1 MTIRSTTNS
10 TGGGVQSVTLKGERF
25 IILPEAEYCRLTGE
39 PPLPAPD
46 ESGNYP
52 AAEALDVSIARSI
65 LRDRRRLG
73 LSQAELARR
82 AGIRPETLNR
92 IERGTHSPA
101 WRRSTNSTAPW
112 PRPNSSPNQSRKRTP
127 SPAAASD
134 NGCRASPPGR

>member
-92 IERGTHSPA
+92 IERGTHSPSVA
-101 WRRSTNSTAPW
+101 TIDKLDRALAEAEQQSEPKPEKNPQPRR
-112 PRPNSSPNQSRKRTP
+112 RT
-127 SPAAASD
+127 
-134 NGCRASPPGR
+134 R

>member
-1 MTIRSTTNS
+1 MTIRSTNR

-73 LSQAELARR
+73 LSQADLARR

-92 IERGTHSPA
+92 IERGTHSPSVA
-101 WRRSTNSTAPW
+101 TIDKLDRALDQAEQQAKSKPQKKPQARR
-112 PRPNSSPNQSRKRTP
+112 RKR
-127 SPAAASD
+127 
-134 NGCRASPPGR
+134 